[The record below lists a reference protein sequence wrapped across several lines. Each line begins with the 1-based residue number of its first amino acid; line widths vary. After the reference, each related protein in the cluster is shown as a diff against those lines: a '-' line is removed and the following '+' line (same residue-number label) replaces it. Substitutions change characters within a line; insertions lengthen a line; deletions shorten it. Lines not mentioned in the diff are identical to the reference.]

1 MVVHVAVAVIV
12 NQDDEFLI
20 TKRSA
25 DQHQG
30 DKWEFPGGKVEDNE
44 TSQQALCREI
54 REELGIEIQSAMHL
68 TDIIHDYADD
78 NKKVRLDVYEVKS
91 WLGEP
96 QGLEGQPVRWVKRND
111 LSRFEFPQAND
122 EILSIL

>member
-1 MVVHVAVAVIV
+1 MVVHVAVAVII

-30 DKWEFPGGKVEDNE
+30 NKWEFPGGKVENNE
-44 TSQQALCREI
+44 TSQEALYREI
-54 REELGIEIQSAMHL
+54 REELGIEIQSALHI

-78 NKKVRLDVYEVKS
+78 NKKVQLDVYQVKS

-96 QGLEGQPVRWVKRND
+96 QGLEGQPIRWVKRSD
-111 LSRFEFPQAND
+111 LSRYEFPKAND
-122 EILSIL
+122 EILAIL